1 MLLEYWCS
9 WMKCREI
16 LFRQKYRK
24 SILSFFIVIKFQKV
38 LELSLILK
46 WVERPVAH
54 RSMRQQ
60 QPQLKQLFLR
70 HLKAGER
77 GTGHWPTS
85 AQKKM
90 KKDSTQYSVS
100 TNQKG
105 TSHPRLSSGG
115 FSGLWGNK
123 GIWSFISW
131 EKGTFLWINM
141 RQKGLYFYYK
151 RELNALKTFF
161 RKQWNLCN

>member
-77 GTGHWPTS
+77 GTGH
-85 AQKKM
+85 
-90 KKDSTQYSVS
+90 
-100 TNQKG
+100 
-105 TSHPRLSSGG
+105 
-115 FSGLWGNK
+115 
-123 GIWSFISW
+123 
-131 EKGTFLWINM
+131 
-141 RQKGLYFYYK
+141 
-151 RELNALKTFF
+151 
-161 RKQWNLCN
+161 